1 MYESEI
7 NERNLKLVQLEG
19 CILYLVIFPRALGLR
34 YDGVECVGEIFEQ
47 HVLLFDVHAQDPI
60 EELGHVVV
68 SLVQSQRTGHVLRV
82 GDQTHPN
89 QTVGNV

>member
-1 MYESEI
+1 MQESEI
-7 NERNLKLVQLEG
+7 NEHYRFVVQLKC
-19 CILYLVIFPRALGLR
+19 CILYLVIFPRALGLS
-34 YDGVECVGEIFEQ
+34 YDGVECVGKIFEQ
-47 HVLLFDVHAQDPI
+47 HVLLLDVHAQDPI